1 MTAQMI
7 DHAPRIRALH
17 ENEAELAAI
26 AELEQRTAPLIWM
39 VYAVTFA
46 VVLFI
51 AADGWGRYK
60 ELAAYYA
67 ELAADH
73 EKLVQCI
80 KGKAF
85 LLDGAVMRCEVSNY
99 KLVKGLKS

>member
-1 MTAQMI
+1 MI
-7 DHAPRIRALH
+7 DHAPRLRAQQ
-17 ENEAELAAI
+17 EKQAELATI
-26 AELEQRTAPLIWM
+26 AELEARGAPLIWL
-39 VYAVTFA
+39 VYALTFA
-46 VVLFI
+46 AVLII

-60 ELAAYYA
+60 EMAAYYA